1 MLKKTVTYEDWD
13 GNTRKE
19 DLYFNLTMSELMEME
34 LSTAGGMEKKLQ
46 KIIDAQDRETIVKTF
61 KDIILKSYGEKSD
74 DGKRFMKSEEIS
86 RAFSETP
93 AYDQI
98 FVELITD
105 ETAASEF
112 INGLVSNEMRKR
124 MAEAEKAGLTTLPG
138 NAD

>member
-19 DLYFNLTMSELMEME
+19 DLYFNLTTSELMEME
-34 LSTAGGMEKKLQ
+34 LTTAGGMEKKLQ
-46 KIIDAQDRETIVKTF
+46 RIVDAQDRETIVKMF
-61 KDIILKSYGEKSD
+61 KEIILKAYGEKSD

-98 FVELITD
+98 FIELITD
-105 ETAASEF
+105 EKAAEAF
-112 INGLVSNEMRKR
+112 VNGLVSNEMRKR
-124 MAEAEKAGLTTLPG
+124 IAEMKKTS
-138 NAD
+138 N

>member
-19 DLYFNLTMSELMEME
+19 DLYFNLTTSELMEME
-34 LSTAGGMEKKLQ
+34 LTTAGGMEKKLQ
-46 KIIDAQDRETIVKTF
+46 RIVDAQDRETIVKMF
-61 KDIILKSYGEKSD
+61 KEIILKAYGEKSD

-105 ETAASEF
+105 EKAAEAF
-112 INGLVSNEMRKR
+112 VNGLVSNEMRKR
-124 MAEAEKAGLTTLPG
+124 IAEMKKTS
-138 NAD
+138 N